1 MITIYGIPNCNTIKK
16 TRSWFEQHHIPY
28 SFHDYRKDGIT
39 REKLRAWCREVN
51 WEKLLNRQS
60 TSWRKLDPET
70 QAGITTAAKAITVLL
85 EHPTLIKRPVIE
97 KDDSIVQVGFDEEM
111 MEKVFL

>member
-16 TRSWFEQHHIPY
+16 TRTWFEQHHIPY
-28 SFHDYRKDGIT
+28 NFHDYRKEGIS
-39 REKLRAWCREVN
+39 KKQLNNWCREKG
-51 WEKLLNRQS
+51 WEKLLNKQS

-70 QAGITTAAKAITVLL
+70 QAGITSAAKAIAIFL

-97 KDDSIVQVGFDEEM
+97 QDGNIVQVGFDEEM
-111 MEKVFL
+111 MEKMLL